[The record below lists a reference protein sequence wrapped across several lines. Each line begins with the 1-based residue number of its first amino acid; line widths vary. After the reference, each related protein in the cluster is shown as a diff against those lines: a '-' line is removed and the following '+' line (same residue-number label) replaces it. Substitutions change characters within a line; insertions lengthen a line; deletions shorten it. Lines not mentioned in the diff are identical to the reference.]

1 MMVVLMLLT
10 ASNEGTCTLRHF
22 VVQRGRAN
30 AFKVLGGDDDPGAE
44 MECSTS
50 SNTAPSAE
58 EARVTAS
65 DDIILGCSHSVT
77 KCVFR
82 NEKYMRRM
90 LLFVHERMAKMLTV
104 WRQPIAP
111 RRGGGRFDGDEGET
125 TKKKW
130 TKLC

>member
-22 VVQRGRAN
+22 VVQRRRAN
-30 AFKVLGGDDDPGAE
+30 TFKLLDGDDE
-44 MECSTS
+44 MERSTS

-65 DDIILGCSHSVT
+65 DDILLGCSHSVT

-82 NEKYMRRM
+82 NEKYMHRM
-90 LLFVHERMAKMLTV
+90 LQFVRKRMAMILTV
-104 WRQPIAP
+104 WRLPIAP
-111 RRGGGRFDGDEGET
+111 RRGGGWFDGRRDEGET